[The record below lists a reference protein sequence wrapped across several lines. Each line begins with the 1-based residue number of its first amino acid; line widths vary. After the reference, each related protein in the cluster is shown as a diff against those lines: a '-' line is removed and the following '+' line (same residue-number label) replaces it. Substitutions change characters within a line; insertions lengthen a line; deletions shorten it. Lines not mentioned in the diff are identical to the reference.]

1 MNKPENP
8 DNEPAANH
16 PNNSKDSEESLIDF
30 PCQLTVRVMGENCPI
45 FQQAVVE
52 IAQQHDP
59 KFCAEQ
65 HVKCRNSKTG
75 KYISVNLE
83 IYATSKAQLNA
94 LYQALG
100 DCKQTLW
107 TL

>member
-1 MNKPENP
+1 MNKPDHEPTAQHSNNEN
-8 DNEPAANH
+8 
-16 PNNSKDSEESLIDF
+16 EESLIDF
-30 PCQLTVRVMGENCPI
+30 PCQLTVRVMGENCTK
-45 FQQAVVE
+45 FQQAVVD

-59 KFCAEQ
+59 KFCAAQ
-65 HVKCRNSKTG
+65 HVKLRNSKTG
-75 KYISVNLE
+75 KYISVNLD